1 MEERHLIPESGVA
14 ADQEPSQ
21 EAVEVVN
28 RREVRLRPG
37 AEEKLVLQ
45 FMDSLNSYL
54 SFSHSLSSTLG
65 QAWMELASA
74 RHSMGTARLNTSL
87 LDLKFHPASTTLK
100 IAECDDDSVDAKAR
114 FVLRKWISSEE
125 VGEDEDSNS
134 TKSPEPADDDDE
146 VCYSQVRRERAK
158 SLSVFGILIPPKLR
172 AAQQSFERAL
182 ETLVEMANMQSSF
195 LYSFHQLHQEVED
208 TKE

>member
-1 MEERHLIPESGVA
+1 MEERHFIPESGG
-14 ADQEPSQ
+14 DQEPPQ
-21 EAVEVVN
+21 EAVEVEN
-28 RREVRLRPG
+28 RREVRLQPG

-54 SFSHSLSSTLG
+54 SLSHSLSSTLG

-100 IAECDDDSVDAKAR
+100 ITEYDVDLVDAKAW
-114 FVLRKWISSEE
+114 FVLRKWVSSEE
-125 VGEDEDSNS
+125 VEEDEDSNS
-134 TKSPEPADDDDE
+134 TKSSERADDDDD
-146 VCYSQVRRERAK
+146 VVVRRERAK

-172 AAQQSFERAL
+172 AAQLSFERAL
-182 ETLVEMANMQSSF
+182 ETLVEMANMRSRF

>member
-1 MEERHLIPESGVA
+1 MEERHLTV
-14 ADQEPSQ
+14 DQEPPQ
-21 EAVEVVN
+21 EAAEVVN
-28 RREVRLRPG
+28 RREVRLEPG

-100 IAECDDDSVDAKAR
+100 ITECDDDAKAR
-114 FVLRKWISSEE
+114 FVLRKWVSPEE

-134 TKSPEPADDDDE
+134 TKSSGDH
-146 VCYSQVRRERAK
+146 CK
-158 SLSVFGILIPPKLR
+158 KIF
-172 AAQQSFERAL
+172 
-182 ETLVEMANMQSSF
+182 SSCR
-195 LYSFHQLHQEVED
+195 
-208 TKE
+208 

>member
-1 MEERHLIPESGVA
+1 MEERHFIPESGG
-14 ADQEPSQ
+14 DQEPSQ
-21 EAVEVVN
+21 EAVEVEN
-28 RREVRLRPG
+28 RREVRLQPG

-54 SFSHSLSSTLG
+54 SLSHSLSSTLG

-74 RHSMGTARLNTSL
+74 RHSMGTARINTSL

-100 IAECDDDSVDAKAR
+100 ITEYDDAKAW
-114 FVLRKWISSEE
+114 FVLRKWVSSE
-125 VGEDEDSNS
+125 EDEDSNS
-134 TKSPEPADDDDE
+134 TKSSELADDDD
-146 VCYSQVRRERAK
+146 VVVRRERAK

-172 AAQQSFERAL
+172 AAQLSFERAL
-182 ETLVEMANMQSSF
+182 ETLVEMANMRSSF